1 MYTATELYPNEHV
14 TRAVHEYCIAHS
26 TPLPG
31 TVDQHRAKSIDF
43 AYSVGMDPYM
53 MVNTLQA
60 QFMLFFAKMI
70 GAKKVLEVG
79 TFTGYS
85 ALAWAEA
92 IKGQEGAKLVCCDIP
107 GPHTEFAK
115 ATLLEAGF
123 LNTLVTFLEGDGV
136 ESVKSLPA
144 DQFDIVFFDA
154 NKNGYRP
161 TLEAILS
168 QNLLSPRGVVIA
180 DNALKRGLVAD
191 ATEKNPNAFELDKT
205 SVASYKYLDEFN
217 KFVRDHEQLE
227 QVILPAFDGLNIIR
241 LKQ

>member
-1 MYTATELYPNEHV
+1 MYSATDLYPNAHV
-14 TRAVHEYCIAHS
+14 TQAVHEYSIAHS
-26 TPLPG
+26 TPLPDAMG
-31 TVDQHRAKSIDF
+31 QHREKTIEFSEKA
-43 AYSVGMDPYM
+43 GMDPTM

-60 QFMLFFAKMI
+60 QFMLFFAKLI

-107 GPHTEFAK
+107 GPHTELAK

-123 LNTLVTFLEGDGV
+123 SDTLVTFLEGDGV
-136 ESVKSLPA
+136 ESLQSLPA
-144 DQFDIVFFDA
+144 DQFDIIFLDA
-154 NKNGYRP
+154 NKNGYTP
-161 TLEAILS
+161 AIKTVLS
-168 QNLLSPRGVVIA
+168 RNLLSPRGVLIA

-191 ATEKNPNAFELDKT
+191 TTDRNPHAVNLDT
-205 SVASYKYLDEFN
+205 SSIMSYKHCDEFN
-217 KFVRDHEQLE
+217 KFVRDDERLE
-227 QVILPAFDGLNIIR
+227 QVMLPAFDGLNIIR